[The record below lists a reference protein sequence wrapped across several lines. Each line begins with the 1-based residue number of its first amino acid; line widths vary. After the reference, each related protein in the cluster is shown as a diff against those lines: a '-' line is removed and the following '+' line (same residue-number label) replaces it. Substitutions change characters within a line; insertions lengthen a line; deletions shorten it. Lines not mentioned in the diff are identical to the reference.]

1 MRYVIVIIALVLVI
15 GGLGGIK
22 ATQIKSLI
30 DFGQTMQAAGPPPE
44 AVNTRLA
51 EEQSWEGLLSATGTV
66 VTERGVTLSNDAP
79 GVVSKLHF
87 ESGQNVKQ
95 GQVLVELDASVE
107 RAQLAS
113 LVARQ
118 RLAKQSLERSEKL
131 LPTGAIPQ
139 AQFDAD
145 QSAYDSLGADINALQ
160 AEIDRKVVRAPFSGR
175 LGIRAIN
182 QGQYLAPGT
191 AITLIDSSDAVYVD
205 FTLPQQELDQLKVG
219 LTTRI
224 YLKSG
229 GTPIAEGTIS
239 AVEQSLDTA
248 TRTIRLRASVKNKSG
263 ALRPGMFVN
272 VGIALPETQKV
283 LVVPATAIVHAPY
296 GDSLFVVEP
305 KKDDAGKPVTGQDGQ
320 PVQAAR
326 QQFVRLGAMRGDFV
340 AVVDGVKP
348 GEEIVTVGAFK
359 LRNGSPVAVKT
370 EKIIDPKLNP
380 QVENK

>member
-1 MRYVIVIIALVLVI
+1 MRYVIVIIALILVI

-22 ATQIKSLI
+22 FTQIKTLI

-66 VTERGVTLSNDAP
+66 VTERGVTLSNDAA
-79 GVVSKLHF
+79 GVVSKLQF

-113 LVARQ
+113 LIARQ
-118 RLAKQSLERSEKL
+118 RLAKQSLDRSEKL

-182 QGQYLAPGT
+182 RGQYLAPGT
-191 AITLIDSSDAVYVD
+191 AITLLDSSDAVYVD
-205 FTLPQQELDQLKVG
+205 FTLPQQQLDSLTVG

-224 YLKSG
+224 YLKTG
-229 GTPIAEGTIS
+229 GDPIAEGTIS

-248 TRTIRLRASVKNKSG
+248 TRTIKLRASVKNKSG

-272 VGIALPETQKV
+272 VAVALPDTQKV

-326 QQFVRLGAMRGDFV
+326 QQFVRLGTMRGDFV
-340 AVVDGVKP
+340 AVVNGIKA
-348 GEEIVTVGAFK
+348 GEEVVTVGAFK
-359 LRNGSPVAVKT
+359 LRNGSSVVVKT